1 MTNLFTYILMVFGTC
16 GLTFFVWEKLGQKC
30 YKQLTGHAIFCS
42 GWWSKFDCLEQ
53 IAVDWAVIMPSVL
66 VNIVQQSTTQ
76 NCSASAMYNLL
87 MENRRS
93 KEDMIRLELA
103 AVIDGGSVFRN
114 RTYFFEVDG
123 PLIFVAYDKVMS
135 MFVLKTLSGRM
146 LM

>member
-1 MTNLFTYILMVFGTC
+1 MKYSV
-16 GLTFFVWEKLGQKC
+16 VR
-30 YKQLTGHAIFCS
+30 
-42 GWWSKFDCLEQ
+42 WWSKFDCLEQ

-114 RTYFFEVDG
+114 RTYFLEVDG

>member
-1 MTNLFTYILMVFGTC
+1 
-16 GLTFFVWEKLGQKC
+16 
-30 YKQLTGHAIFCS
+30 
-42 GWWSKFDCLEQ
+42 
-53 IAVDWAVIMPSVL
+53 MPSVL

-87 MENRRS
+87 MKNRCS

-114 RTYFFEVDG
+114 RTYFFKVDG